1 MDAFNNPVLL
11 VVFAAIFAYVLYGVI
26 RAAVRDGILQ
36 ADERRIQARAG
47 VSSSGDE
54 ACTARG

>member
-54 ACTARG
+54 A